1 MSRRVFILGHRG
13 MLGHVVARRAA
24 ERGYIVVT
32 TDARFGG
39 GARDP
44 VIDAARRSDTDLVL
58 NCLGCTPSR
67 STDLWTL
74 MVANALFPLHLGA
87 QLRPAQYLIHAS
99 TDCVF
104 AGALGQYATDS
115 PRDAVDPY
123 GFSKLLGEEIQRRPN
138 TTVVRTS
145 IVGPNPAAPR
155 GLMAWFLAQPESVDV
170 PGYINHR
177 WNGMT
182 TLDWADFALDLADAR
197 LANPSRPVP
206 TVVQPATTVVTK
218 YELLSAIRDI
228 AAPTRRVRPVSA
240 AAAIDRSLL
249 PTDQRDPIREQLE
262 RLVEWYPLERTH
274 L

>member
-24 ERGYIVVT
+24 ERGYVVIT

-39 GARDP
+39 GAHDP
-44 VIDAARRSDTDLVL
+44 VIEAARGLDADVVL

-74 MVANALFPLHLGA
+74 MVANALFPLHLAA
-87 QLRPAQYLIHAS
+87 QLRPTQYLIHAS

-104 AGALGQYATDS
+104 AGARGQYTTDS
-115 PRDAVDPY
+115 PRDAVDSY
-123 GFSKLLGEEIQRRPN
+123 GFSKVLGEEIRRRPN

-145 IVGPNPAAPR
+145 IIGPNPAAPR

-170 PGYINHR
+170 PGYVNHR

-182 TLDWADFALDLADAR
+182 TLDWADFALDLADAWV
-197 LANPSRPVP
+197 ANPSRPVSA
-206 TVVQPATTVVTK
+206 VVQPATAVVTK
-218 YELLSAIRDI
+218 YELLCTLRDV

-240 AAAIDRSLL
+240 TAAIDRSLV
-249 PTDQRDPIREQLE
+249 PTDPRVPIREQLE
-262 RLVEWYPLERTH
+262 RLVEWYPLERPH